1 MSYEWTSV
9 RSALHTGR
17 AMFLALKEMRRA
29 PVRFGLLMAAI
40 ALLAFLILFQ
50 YTLQNGL
57 ITGFVGAIRNQS
69 APVLVYSVDGQRTLQ
84 GSVITPAMSDTV
96 NGVSGV
102 GRVGRIGQSTFTV
115 TAGGKLSD
123 ATVFGY
129 DSEGLGS
136 PATLS
141 AGRLPAAAGEAVA
154 SSSDAAAGFA
164 IGDTVRVEPGGY
176 QVTVVGQ
183 ADDIQLNVAP
193 TLFVSFD
200 TYASALAARNPDALA
215 PLPSALAVEP
225 ADGVSASQLAS
236 SITAAS
242 NDIEAFTKADAAD
255 KTPGVSQVR
264 SSFFVIF
271 LLYGLVVPLL
281 TGLFFLIITFQK
293 AGALTLLRAVG
304 APAGRLVRSLLVQ
317 VLIVMVLGVGLGI
330 ALYAPI
336 STRRLG
342 GIPLRFETGAVIFW
356 TVLLV
361 GFGVVSSLVSARRVL
376 RIDPIAATTGAGVQA

>member
-1 MSYEWTSV
+1 MSYEWTGV

-115 TAGGKLSD
+115 TAGGELSD

-141 AGRLPAAAGEAVA
+141 AGRRIAGTPVTA
-154 SSSDAAAGFA
+154 SLRGFNL
-164 IGDTVRVEPGGY
+164 GD
-176 QVTVVGQ
+176 
-183 ADDIQLNVAP
+183 
-193 TLFVSFD
+193 
-200 TYASALAARNPDALA
+200 
-215 PLPSALAVEP
+215 
-225 ADGVSASQLAS
+225 
-236 SITAAS
+236 
-242 NDIEAFTKADAAD
+242 
-255 KTPGVSQVR
+255 
-264 SSFFVIF
+264 
-271 LLYGLVVPLL
+271 
-281 TGLFFLIITFQK
+281 
-293 AGALTLLRAVG
+293 LR
-304 APAGRLVRSLLVQ
+304 
-317 VLIVMVLGVGLGI
+317 
-330 ALYAPI
+330 Y
-336 STRRLG
+336 
-342 GIPLRFETGAVIFW
+342 
-356 TVLLV
+356 
-361 GFGVVSSLVSARRVL
+361 
-376 RIDPIAATTGAGVQA
+376 ATTGYMDFDRHGDLVPHVMPAATRSWLAELHIDF

>member
-1 MSYEWTSV
+1 
-9 RSALHTGR
+9 
-17 AMFLALKEMRRA
+17 MFLALKEMRRA

-57 ITGFVGAIRNQS
+57 ITAFVGAIRNQS

-84 GSVITPAMSDTV
+84 GSVITPAMQATV
-96 NGVSGV
+96 AGVSGV
-102 GRVGRIGQSTFTV
+102 GRSGRIGQSTFTV
-115 TAGGKLSD
+115 TAKGKLTD

-129 DSEGLGS
+129 DAEGLGS
-136 PATLS
+136 PTTVA
-141 AGRLPAAAGEAVA
+141 AGRLAAAPGEVVA
-154 SSSDAAAGFA
+154 SSADAGDGFA
-164 IGDTVRVEPGGY
+164 VGDTLRVEPGGY
-176 QVTVVGQ
+176 QLTVVGQ

-193 TLFVSFD
+193 TLFGSFD
-200 TYASALAARNPDALA
+200 TYAASLAARNPDALA

-225 ADGVSASQLAS
+225 APGVSAGEVAAA
-236 SITAAS
+236 ITAAS
-242 NDIEAFTKADAAD
+242 DDIEAFTKADAAD

-264 SSFFVIF
+264 SSFLVIF

-317 VLIVMVLGVGLGI
+317 VLIVMLVGVGAGV

-336 STRRLG
+336 ATRRLG
-342 GIPLRFETGAVIFW
+342 GIPLRFETGAVVFW

-376 RIDPIAATTGAGVQA
+376 RIDPIAATTGAGVSA